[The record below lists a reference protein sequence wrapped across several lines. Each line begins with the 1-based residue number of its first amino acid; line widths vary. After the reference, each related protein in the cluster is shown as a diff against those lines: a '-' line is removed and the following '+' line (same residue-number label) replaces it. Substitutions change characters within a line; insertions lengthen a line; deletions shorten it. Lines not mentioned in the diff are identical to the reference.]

1 MDGWTDGWIDGL
13 GTWDLGWIGWTGQWR
28 DVIRNFF
35 VFGDGT
41 DWTDCK
47 SALRELEEQEQESQ
61 SNHGV
66 TRRVWKNRRDKSVS
80 RLLLFLFRILGGA
93 LLELF
98 LGQKRKKRTENLKF
112 HSPISSSL

>member
-1 MDGWTDGWIDGL
+1 M
-13 GTWDLGWIGWTGQWR
+13 
-28 DVIRNFF
+28 
-35 VFGDGT
+35 FGDGT

-66 TRRVWKNRRDKSVS
+66 TRRVWKNRRDKGVS

-93 LLELF
+93 LLELS
-98 LGQKRKKRTENLKF
+98 LGQKRKKRTENPQF
-112 HSPISSSL
+112 HSSVLSSL